1 MDIWF
6 DFRQTP
12 GAAARGGGSLRTPG
26 TNTAAERRRAL
37 GGGQGEGPSPLRSL
51 SERSSGSGWH
61 IDLQTAGA
69 FPSHTSGFTSAAH
82 LCRTLNTCERFFFFY
97 LCGTQVCLILWER
110 WDGPDGPGPHGACGA
125 ARRCCLNMLN
135 DIKIEDRLRTD
146 ASSLEVLLG
155 ECSPPPEPFSSS
167 EHSWTVFSFVEEKK
181 NVNLIKQTLWFCLS
195 VCSRYIWYFGLR
207 SLNCYLNS
215 FFFLCCSTA
224 QKSCF
229 IFDSVR
235 CGSKQA
241 SVISAHSFCWVLED
255 VRTLGIC

>member
-51 SERSSGSGWH
+51 SERGSGSGWH

-69 FPSHTSGFTSAAH
+69 FPSHTSGFTSAAD

-181 NVNLIKQTLWFCLS
+181 KCEL
-195 VCSRYIWYFGLR
+195 
-207 SLNCYLNS
+207 
-215 FFFLCCSTA
+215 
-224 QKSCF
+224 
-229 IFDSVR
+229 D
-235 CGSKQA
+235 
-241 SVISAHSFCWVLED
+241 
-255 VRTLGIC
+255 